1 MERLRRKMYASGRD
15 MERAFSKIDTRGLK
29 ALDRAADLTFS
40 GMVKSAKA
48 AAAGIS
54 AAVAV
59 SFGYGGSFE
68 KQMSTVQAISQAS
81 RSEMDM
87 LNAAAQEMGR
97 TTQFSATEA
106 GQAEE
111 YMAMAGWKAKE
122 MVAGLPGIMNLAAAS
137 GEDLAS
143 TSDIVTDA
151 LTAFGL
157 AAQDSAMFSDV
168 LALSLIHIWR

>member
-1 MERLRRKMYASGRD
+1 
-15 MERAFSKIDTRGLK
+15 
-29 ALDRAADLTFS
+29 
-40 GMVKSAKA
+40 
-48 AAAGIS
+48 
-54 AAVAV
+54 
-59 SFGYGGSFE
+59 
-68 KQMSTVQAISQAS
+68 
-81 RSEMDM
+81 
-87 LNAAAQEMGR
+87 MGR

-157 AAQDSAMFSDV
+157 AAQDSPCFQTSCPGQQQFQYQCGPDG
-168 LALSLIHIWR
+168 

>member
-1 MERLRRKMYASGRD
+1 
-15 MERAFSKIDTRGLK
+15 
-29 ALDRAADLTFS
+29 
-40 GMVKSAKA
+40 
-48 AAAGIS
+48 
-54 AAVAV
+54 
-59 SFGYGGSFE
+59 
-68 KQMSTVQAISQAS
+68 
-81 RSEMDM
+81 
-87 LNAAAQEMGR
+87 MGR

-168 LALSLIHIWR
+168 LAQASSSSNTNVSLMGETFKYVAPAAGAMGYSIQDMAVSIGLMANAGF

>member
-1 MERLRRKMYASGRD
+1 MAVRLK
-15 MERAFSKIDTRGLK
+15 
-29 ALDRAADLTFS
+29 
-40 GMVKSAKA
+40 
-48 AAAGIS
+48 
-54 AAVAV
+54 
-59 SFGYGGSFE
+59 

-81 RSEMDM
+81 RSEMDI

-151 LTAFGL
+151 P
-157 AAQDSAMFSDV
+157 DSLRAGRTGFRHV
-168 LALSLIHIWR
+168 FRRPGPGQQQFQYQCGP